1 MTKRRNITVSRDA
14 DATDERGSI
23 LLLGIGFVAVCL
35 MAVVVTVD
43 ASAAFVQRRELM
55 AVADAA
61 ALAGAQAIDFDEYY
75 RNGATIG
82 TRLDPPRVAMV
93 TRRQVA
99 LAEDPLIS
107 FDGVTTDGVTVR
119 VRLSRPLELPFL
131 QETFGDR
138 VRVEAWA
145 RLDYRSA

>member
-1 MTKRRNITVSRDA
+1 MTKPRCLRNRCG
-14 DATDERGSI
+14 DERGSI

-61 ALAGAQAIDFDEYY
+61 ALAGAQSIDFEEYY
-75 RNGATIG
+75 RTGATIG

-93 TRRQVA
+93 ARRQVA
-99 LAEDPLIS
+99 LAQDPQIA
-107 FDGVTTDGVTVR
+107 FENVTTDGITVR

-131 QETFGDR
+131 QSTFGDR

>member
-1 MTKRRNITVSRDA
+1 MTRRRDRERPG
-14 DATDERGSI
+14 DAERGSV
-23 LLLGIGFVAVCL
+23 LLLGIGLIAVCL

-61 ALAGAQAIDFDEYY
+61 ALAGAQAIDFEEYY
-75 RNGATIG
+75 RTGATIG
-82 TRLDPPRVAMV
+82 TRLDPPQVALV
-93 TRRQVA
+93 ARRQVA
-99 LAEDPLIS
+99 MADDPTIA
-107 FDGVTTDGVTVR
+107 FDGVTTDGITVR

-131 QETFGDR
+131 QSTFGDR

-145 RLDYRSA
+145 RLDYRRT

>member
-1 MTKRRNITVSRDA
+1 MTRHPNHER
-14 DATDERGSI
+14 ERGSV

-35 MAVVVTVD
+35 LAVVVTVD

-75 RNGATIG
+75 RTGATVG
-82 TRLDPPRVAMV
+82 TRLDPPRVAEV
-93 TRRQVA
+93 ARRQVA
-99 LAEDPLIS
+99 IAEDSQIA
-107 FDGVTTDGVTVR
+107 FEGVTTDGITVR

-131 QETFGDR
+131 QSTFGDR

-145 RLDYRSA
+145 RLDYRAT

>member
-1 MTKRRNITVSRDA
+1 MMRQPNDER
-14 DATDERGSI
+14 ERGSV

-35 MAVVVTVD
+35 LSVVVTVD

-75 RNGATIG
+75 RSGATIG
-82 TRLDPPRVAMV
+82 TRLDPPRVAQV
-93 TRRQVA
+93 ARRQVA
-99 LAEDPLIS
+99 VAQDPQIA
-107 FDGVTTDGVTVR
+107 FDGVTTDGITVR

-131 QETFGDR
+131 QSTFGDR

-145 RLDYRSA
+145 RLDYRAS

>member
-1 MTKRRNITVSRDA
+1 MMRQPNDEG
-14 DATDERGSI
+14 ERGSV

-35 MAVVVTVD
+35 LSVVVTVD

-75 RNGATIG
+75 RSGATIG
-82 TRLDPPRVAMV
+82 TRLDPPRVAQV
-93 TRRQVA
+93 ARRQVA
-99 LAEDPLIS
+99 VAQDPQIT
-107 FDGVTTDGVTVR
+107 FDGVTTDGITVR

-131 QETFGDR
+131 ESTFGDR

-145 RLDYRSA
+145 RLDYRPA